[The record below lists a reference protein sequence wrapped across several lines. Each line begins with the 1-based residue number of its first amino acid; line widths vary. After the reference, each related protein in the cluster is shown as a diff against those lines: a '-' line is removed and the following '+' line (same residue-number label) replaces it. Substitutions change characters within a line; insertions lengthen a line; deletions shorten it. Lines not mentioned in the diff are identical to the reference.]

1 MKRASVIK
9 FKRTQDFLLH
19 STSTM
24 IEGGG
29 INTEP
34 YIRLEASV
42 ANEDLFKNLMTVLD
56 ASKMGVP
63 RPKDFDKSLKQY
75 LNAVGLRDHEDLYK
89 DSVCVI
95 VVNRNGTVSFF
106 PSRNEGMKGGFAI
119 LPADKVEIPEK
130 SNIDEVVQALLK
142 AIEKCK

>member
-9 FKRTQDFLLH
+9 FKGTQDFLLH

-24 IEGGG
+24 TEGGG

-34 YIRLEASV
+34 YIRLDASV
-42 ANEDLFKNLMTVLD
+42 TNDDLFKNLMTVLD
-56 ASKMGVP
+56 ASKMGVA

-89 DSVCVI
+89 DSVCVN
-95 VVNRNGTVSFF
+95 VVDRNGTVSFF

-119 LPADKVEIPEK
+119 LAADKVEIPEK
-130 SNIDEVVQALLK
+130 SSTDEIVQALLK